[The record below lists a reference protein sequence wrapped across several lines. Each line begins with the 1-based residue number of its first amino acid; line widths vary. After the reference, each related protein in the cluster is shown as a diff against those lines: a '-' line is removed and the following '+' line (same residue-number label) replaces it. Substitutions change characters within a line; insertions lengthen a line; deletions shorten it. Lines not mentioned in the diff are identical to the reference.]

1 MRYRENLEPSVRNL
15 SFTIQPGMKVGIVG
29 RTGSGKSSIL
39 QILFRL
45 TDPEAG
51 GSVKIDGQDIT
62 TIGLHLL
69 RKSIAYIP
77 QSPFLIQGTVRENID
92 PFKKYSDDEVWEN
105 LASVE
110 LKSHVEK
117 MDDGLYTKV
126 KDGTNL
132 FSMGQKQLICLA
144 RAMLLR
150 TKIIVLDE
158 ATANVDLKT
167 DNFI

>member
-1 MRYRENLEPSVRNL
+1 M
-15 SFTIQPGMKVGIVG
+15 
-29 RTGSGKSSIL
+29 
-39 QILFRL
+39 
-45 TDPEAG
+45 
-51 GSVKIDGQDIT
+51 
-62 TIGLHLL
+62 
-69 RKSIAYIP
+69 
-77 QSPFLIQGTVRENID
+77 
-92 PFKKYSDDEVWEN
+92 WEN

-117 MDDGLYTKV
+117 MDDGLNTKV

>member
-1 MRYRENLEPSVRNL
+1 
-15 SFTIQPGMKVGIVG
+15 
-29 RTGSGKSSIL
+29 
-39 QILFRL
+39 
-45 TDPEAG
+45 
-51 GSVKIDGQDIT
+51 
-62 TIGLHLL
+62 
-69 RKSIAYIP
+69 
-77 QSPFLIQGTVRENID
+77 
-92 PFKKYSDDEVWEN
+92 VWEN

>member
-1 MRYRENLEPSVRNL
+1 
-15 SFTIQPGMKVGIVG
+15 
-29 RTGSGKSSIL
+29 
-39 QILFRL
+39 
-45 TDPEAG
+45 
-51 GSVKIDGQDIT
+51 
-62 TIGLHLL
+62 
-69 RKSIAYIP
+69 
-77 QSPFLIQGTVRENID
+77 LIQGTVRENID

>member
-1 MRYRENLEPSVRNL
+1 M
-15 SFTIQPGMKVGIVG
+15 
-29 RTGSGKSSIL
+29 
-39 QILFRL
+39 
-45 TDPEAG
+45 
-51 GSVKIDGQDIT
+51 
-62 TIGLHLL
+62 
-69 RKSIAYIP
+69 
-77 QSPFLIQGTVRENID
+77 IQGTVRENID

-117 MDDGLYTKV
+117 MDDGLNTKV

>member
-1 MRYRENLEPSVRNL
+1 M
-15 SFTIQPGMKVGIVG
+15 
-29 RTGSGKSSIL
+29 
-39 QILFRL
+39 
-45 TDPEAG
+45 
-51 GSVKIDGQDIT
+51 
-62 TIGLHLL
+62 
-69 RKSIAYIP
+69 
-77 QSPFLIQGTVRENID
+77 IQGTVRENID